1 MKAGGAASCA
11 ALAAA
16 IIVLGCQAFQP
27 PRTRS
32 PPTSAPKD
40 ADLDWVCRQHDLL
53 TDLHGRITFEDVQR
67 TLCYVGELTAVRL
80 DFAALAGAARAE
92 VQRRCDAGMTAV
104 DPGVSRPPS
113 TIRQLHDVLQGIAR
127 IQLQAPGCS
136 EAAMIAGMV
145 HLLGHEYRFRSV
157 DDLPARKAREAPAPS
172 LINKSIVYVKFGKDL
187 HGGQGIVE
195 QALRA
200 TRGDHDHAVTG
211 LILDLRGTEGTLVDE
226 ITRFLDLFLYDGVL
240 MEKRDRRDGQI
251 DRTFATRHPVAEA
264 APLIVLVDDK
274 TQSGAE
280 AFAGALRARGRALL
294 MGGRTSGEALVQ
306 TAIELPSGSLL
317 VIPVYDLMEPGVGV
331 ITGRGV
337 TPDIEVD
344 PAGRPTAGGEGDE
357 VIRLAAQVLFAA
369 RSPAHGDLLAAA
381 HRILASR
388 AAPR

>member
-1 MKAGGAASCA
+1 M
-11 ALAAA
+11 
-16 IIVLGCQAFQP
+16 LGCQAFQP

-32 PPTSAPKD
+32 PRSSAPKD
-40 ADLDWVCRQHDLL
+40 ADLAWVCRQHDLL

-67 TLCYVGELTAVRL
+67 ALCYVGELTAVRL

-92 VQRRCDAGMTAV
+92 VQRQCDAGMTAA

-145 HLLGHEYRFRSV
+145 RVLGHEYRFRSV
-157 DDLPARKAREAPAPS
+157 DDVPTRDAREAPAPS

-200 TRGDHDHAVTG
+200 TRGDHAVTG
-211 LILDLRGTEGTLVDE
+211 LILDLRGTDGTLFDE
-226 ITRFLDLFLYDGVL
+226 ITRFLDLFLDDGVV
-240 MEKRDRRDGQI
+240 MEMRDRRDGQI

-280 AFAGALRARGRALL
+280 AFAGSLRARGRALL
-294 MGGRTSGEALVQ
+294 IGGRTSGRALVQ

-337 TPDIEVD
+337 KPDIEVG
-344 PAGRPTAGGEGDE
+344 PAGGRREGGEGDE

-369 RSPAHGDLLAAA
+369 RSPAHADLLGAAR
-381 HRILASR
+381 RILMSR